1 MGPPPLKLS
10 PRSGVGGGQQSGQYR
25 LPGKLPPEESRART
39 PVATS
44 HTQVSTSGRSRDPLV
59 PLGSRAPPQIS
70 HPSGLLHPFYSHDLS
85 DLACPLK
92 SRDPVK
98 LSCLSVVPRSHLARD
113 SPSPSGLAHPHKPR
127 SDPHPRAP
135 RDARPHWGPRKRRGR
150 RAPPPAPDPPTHF
163 SRAWLSEGTAEPL
176 PPLAYMLLRT
186 AAAAAAGAPHLS
198 GGAAGRAPCR
208 HSYPAPRASPP

>member
-1 MGPPPLKLS
+1 M
-10 PRSGVGGGQQSGQYR
+10 
-25 LPGKLPPEESRART
+25 
-39 PVATS
+39 ATS
-44 HTQVSTSGRSRDPLV
+44 HTSVSTSGRSRDPLV

-70 HPSGLLHPFYSHDLS
+70 LPSGLPRPFHSHDLS

-92 SRDPVK
+92 SRDPLN
-98 LSCLSVVPRSHLARD
+98 LSCLSVLPRSDLARD
-113 SPSPSGLAHPHKPR
+113 SPSPSGLARPARTRTHVPHAMPAGIG
-127 SDPHPRAP
+127 AP
-135 RDARPHWGPRKRRGR
+135 EAAQWPSPAPGSRG
-150 RAPPPAPDPPTHF
+150 PDPPTHF

-186 AAAAAAGAPHLS
+186 AAAAAAAGAPHLS